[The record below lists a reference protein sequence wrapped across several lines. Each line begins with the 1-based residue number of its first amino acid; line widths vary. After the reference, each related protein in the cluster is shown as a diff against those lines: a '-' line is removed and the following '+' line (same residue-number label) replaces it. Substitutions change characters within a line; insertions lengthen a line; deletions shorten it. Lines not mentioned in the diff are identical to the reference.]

1 MPLHHN
7 PKLTTMTENKI
18 YILGIETSCDETA
31 AAVVCSNGEGCPEQQ
46 MNRGEILSNV
56 VLTQLDDHTP
66 YGGVVPEIAARA
78 HLHHIDSI
86 IDRAIREAGI
96 EYNNLSAIAATTGP
110 GLIGGIMVGMQV
122 GKALSHSL
130 NIPFVSV
137 NHLEAHILTPRLTA
151 NTPDNKMDYPFLSIL
166 MSGGHCQI
174 LSVNG
179 LGDYTVLG
187 ETIDD
192 SVGEAFDK
200 VAKMMGL
207 PYPGGPEIDRR
218 AHLGDSTA
226 FMLPRPLIQ
235 QDNCNFSFS
244 GLKTR
249 VRHLLSDLNRNP
261 DGSLLESDMNNMAA
275 SFQQA
280 VTDVFLDRT
289 QKAIQKFK
297 NIHPQVD
304 KPTLVV
310 AGGVAANSHI
320 RAGMTDSAQNM
331 GMTFYA
337 PPLNLCTDNGVM
349 IAWAGLERF
358 NAGIRDDL
366 NTVAR
371 PRWSL
376 MDLSLS

>member
-1 MPLHHN
+1 
-7 PKLTTMTENKI
+7 MTQQQT

-31 AAVVCSNGEGCPEQQ
+31 AAVLSSRDIAGG
-46 MNRGEILSNV
+46 GDILSNV
-56 VLTQLDDHTP
+56 VLTQLDEHVP

-86 IDRAIREAGI
+86 IDRAIGDAGI
-96 EYNNLSAIAATTGP
+96 DYRDLSAIAATTGP
-110 GLIGGIMVGMQV
+110 GLIGGIMVGMQA
-122 GKALSHSL
+122 GKALSHAL
-130 NIPFVSV
+130 NIPFVAI
-137 NHLEAHILTPRLTA
+137 NHLEAHILTPRISG
-151 NTPDNKMDYPFLSIL
+151 NVDYPFLSIL

-179 LGDYTVLG
+179 LADYTLLG

-218 AHLGDSTA
+218 ASLGDSTA
-226 FMLPRPLIQ
+226 FTLPRPLTQ
-235 QDNCNFSFS
+235 HANCNFSFS

-261 DGSLLESDMNNMAA
+261 DGTLFEQDINNMAA
-275 SFQQA
+275 SFQGA
-280 VTDVFLDRT
+280 VTDVFLNRT
-289 QKAIQKFK
+289 KHAIAMFK
-297 NIHPQVD
+297 DSHPDIHHPA
-304 KPTLVV
+304 LVV

-320 RAGMTDSAQNM
+320 RAVMTQSAESM
-331 GMTFYA
+331 GMTFHA
-337 PPLNLCTDNGVM
+337 PPLDLCTDNGAM

-358 NAGIRDDL
+358 TAGMHNDL
-366 NTVAR
+366 NTPAR
-371 PRWSL
+371 PRWPL
-376 MDLSLS
+376 MDLN

>member
-1 MPLHHN
+1 MQQQ
-7 PKLTTMTENKI
+7 KI

-31 AAVVCSNGEGCPEQQ
+31 AAVISSNNPSAGGD
-46 MNRGEILSNV
+46 ILSNV
-56 VLTQLDDHTP
+56 VLTQLDDHIP

-86 IDRAIREAGI
+86 IDRAITDAGI
-96 EYNNLSAIAATTGP
+96 GYDDLSAVAATTGP
-110 GLIGGIMVGMQV
+110 GLIGGLMVGMQA
-122 GKALSHSL
+122 GKALSHAL
-130 NIPFVSV
+130 DIPFVAV
-137 NHLEAHILTPRLTA
+137 NHLEAHILTPRLT
-151 NTPDNKMDYPFLSIL
+151 NGVDYPFLSIL

-174 LSVNG
+174 LAVGG
-179 LGDYTVLG
+179 LGDYTLLG

-218 AHLGDSTA
+218 ACLGDGGA
-226 FMLPRPLIQ
+226 FPLPRPLTQ
-235 QDNCNFSFS
+235 HAHCDFSFS

-249 VRHLLSDLNRNP
+249 VRHLLSDLDRHP
-261 DGSLLESDMNNMAA
+261 DGTLFDHDINNMAA

-280 VTDVFLDRT
+280 VTDVFLNRT
-289 QKAIQKFK
+289 QNAIAQFK
-297 NIHPQVD
+297 TIHPSIE
-304 KPTLVV
+304 KPALVV

-320 RAGMTDSAQNM
+320 RTVMRDTADGM
-331 GMTFYA
+331 GMTFHA

-358 NAGIRDDL
+358 GAGINDPL
-366 NTVAR
+366 NTPAR
-371 PRWSL
+371 PRWPL
-376 MDLSLS
+376 MDLSIPQ